1 MKKLFILII
10 FWLAGCASTN
20 TEVVN
25 YDNRCTEYDREESTG
40 SKFSAFDNSLKRVE
54 PKYPIEAA
62 RKRLN
67 GYVIMVF
74 DITIDGKPDNIDV
87 IESYPSD
94 IFANEAKQALSQW
107 RYKPAE
113 KNGSHVR
120 SICHQLQLNFEIE

>member
-1 MKKLFILII
+1 
-10 FWLAGCASTN
+10 
-20 TEVVN
+20 
-25 YDNRCTEYDREESTG
+25 
-40 SKFSAFDNSLKRVE
+40 
-54 PKYPIEAA
+54 
-62 RKRLN
+62 
-67 GYVIMVF
+67 MVF